1 VSVDAIPRKRST
13 PRWTAGAAAVALLLG
28 LWEVGGQ
35 TGVLGSEWPPLSTVV
50 KFYGQPGNPSLL
62 GTALATTVREAAL
75 GFLVGAAVATLAASV
90 GSLVPWLRS
99 PIESMSAALNSVPW
113 IMLGPLLVLVLPQSV
128 GPVAIAALAAF
139 FYIFVAV
146 STGLTAAPAAHH
158 DLLSVLGASRRSRF
172 RQLQLPAAL
181 PEVVDGLRLAAPA
194 ALIGAIFGEWFGAQ
208 TGLGVLLIT
217 SMQNYRIDLLWAA
230 ALLGVVV
237 SLLAYG
243 GLSTLRWA
251 VWRRFT

>member
-1 VSVDAIPRKRST
+1 VSVDAIPRRRT
-13 PRWTAGAAAVALLLG
+13 IPRWTAGVVAIALLLG

-35 TGVLGSEWPPLSTVV
+35 TGVLGSEWPPLSTVI

-62 GTALATTVREAAL
+62 ETALVTTVREAAL
-75 GFLVGAAVATLAASV
+75 GYLVGAGVATLAASV

-113 IMLGPLLVLVLPQSV
+113 IMLGPLFVLVLPQSV

-146 STGLTAAPAAHH
+146 STGLTAAAAAHH

-217 SMQNYRIDLLWAA
+217 SMQNYRIELLWAA

-243 GLSTLRWA
+243 GLSALRWA

>member
-1 VSVDAIPRKRST
+1 VSVEALPGKTAIPR
-13 PRWTAGAAAVALLLG
+13 WAAGAVGVALLLG

-35 TGVLGSEWPPLSTVV
+35 TGALGSAWPPLSTVLG
-50 KFYGQPGNPSLL
+50 FYGQAGMPSLL
-62 GTALATTVREAAL
+62 GTALATTVREAVL
-75 GFLVGAAVATLAASV
+75 GYIAGASAATLAASV
-90 GSLVPWLRS
+90 GILVPWLRGL
-99 PIESMSAALNSVPW
+99 IESMSAALNSVPW
-113 IMLGPLLVLVLPQSV
+113 IMLGPLFVLVLPRSV
-128 GPVAIAALAAF
+128 GPVAIAGLAAF

-146 STGLTAAPAAHH
+146 STGLSAAAAAHH

-172 RQLQLPAAL
+172 QQLQLPAAL
-181 PEVVDGLRLAAPA
+181 PEIVDGLRLAAPA
-194 ALIGAIFGEWFGAQ
+194 ALIGAIFGEWFGAE

-217 SMQNYRIDLLWAA
+217 SMQNYRIELLWAA

-243 GLSTLRWA
+243 GLSAVRWA